1 MSAVILADFM
11 TGSKPRKGRPSPR
24 ARWYIYGGLT
34 ADGAIRSGARGGAPT
49 LLVQRANQRLRSAD
63 VAGAGDFSV
72 FFGLLFGRE
81 DCFSSP
87 RFDGFRVL
95 RMTPLAAGVALPP
108 LASDAIFKSPSFYA
122 SS

>member
-1 MSAVILADFM
+1 LW
-11 TGSKPRKGRPSPR
+11 R
-24 ARWYIYGGLT
+24 LT
-34 ADGAIRSGARGGAPT
+34 ADGAIRSDAHGVAPT
-49 LLVQRANQRLRSAD
+49 LFDINEPISACCRRLTRLVRAI
-63 VAGAGDFSV
+63 SV